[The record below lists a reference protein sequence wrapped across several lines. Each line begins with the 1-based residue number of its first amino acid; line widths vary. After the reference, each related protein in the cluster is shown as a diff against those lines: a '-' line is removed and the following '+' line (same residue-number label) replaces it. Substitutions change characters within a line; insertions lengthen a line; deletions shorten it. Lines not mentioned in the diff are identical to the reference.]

1 MKIITGYKGEAHITS
16 NEIQGE
22 NQGIFG
28 TGSYVMNV
36 GNKFSPTLISA
47 NELQISDGEGVIQ
60 GVHFRVDPGTYDSVT
75 IENGAQGMNRKDLV
89 VCRYTKDAETGV
101 EQTEWVV
108 KKGTATSG
116 TATRPSATSGNIRTG
131 STLAEMAMFEIVLSG
146 INVTAVNPLFS
157 VLKSM
162 KELLDLENELNTN
175 MTPADVTNQISLTK
189 GTNCGAVTLQTA
201 YKCGHLLFLKFTVT
215 PSASVS
221 SGGSVDI
228 GISGC
233 TPIMGADF
241 RLMYGV
247 IGTVM
252 FTSWM
257 ANNTT
262 IRCRRMASDAWA
274 TNLSPIIS
282 GIILCSD

>member
-162 KELLDLENELNTN
+162 KELMDLENELNTKN
-175 MTPADVTNQISLTK
+175 
-189 GTNCGAVTLQTA
+189 
-201 YKCGHLLFLKFTVT
+201 
-215 PSASVS
+215 SVS
-221 SGGSVDI
+221 ISIPSGVTVNTYVLIKAGVVAQLKMNISSAQLTSNDYTTVGTIPAGARPYNEVVAAVCLSPVSNNIFGYVRIKTDGTI
-228 GISGC
+228 GIYK
-233 TPIMGADF
+233 
-241 RLMYGV
+241 R
-247 IGTVM
+247 GTD
-252 FTSWM
+252 T
-257 ANNTT
+257 
-262 IRCRRMASDAWA
+262 ASQCYVFL
-274 TNLSPIIS
+274 TYII
-282 GIILCSD
+282 D

>member
-36 GNKFSPTLISA
+36 GNKFSPTRISA

-175 MTPADVTNQISLTK
+175 KSNLIKVVPVTVDNISVSANGAATAT
-189 GTNCGAVTLQTA
+189 GTFSESGYSPLGIVGVYTENA
-201 YKCGHLLFLKFTVT
+201 
-215 PSASVS
+215 S
-221 SGGSVDI
+221 SGGAYSTLCLLYSYR
-228 GISGC
+228 ISG
-233 TPIMGADF
+233 TNVHTYF
-241 RLMYGV
+241 RN
-247 IGTVM
+247 
-252 FTSWM
+252 TSSSN
-257 ANNTT
+257 AKIKVT
-262 IRCRRMASDAWA
+262 AYV
-274 TNLSPIIS
+274 
-282 GIILCSD
+282 LCIKS

>member
-162 KELLDLENELNTN
+162 KELMDLENELNTN
-175 MTPADVTNQISLTK
+175 ESKTITLT
-189 GTNCGAVTLQTA
+189 CGATVTLNKRGKVVTMIVSGTA
-201 YKCGHLLFLKFTVT
+201 SNGVASGASSQGTIPSGYRPISTLIFPLFNASMATLSNGPLQCTISSSTGAINFYNYANASY
-215 PSASVS
+215 SAWIRDV
-221 SGGSVDI
+221 
-228 GISGC
+228 
-233 TPIMGADF
+233 
-241 RLMYGV
+241 R
-247 IGTVM
+247 
-252 FTSWM
+252 SWVVE
-257 ANNTT
+257 
-262 IRCRRMASDAWA
+262 
-274 TNLSPIIS
+274 
-282 GIILCSD
+282 

>member
-162 KELLDLENELNTN
+162 KELMDLENELNTN
-175 MTPADVTNQISLTK
+175 TTTTFTASL
-189 GTNCGAVTLQTA
+189 
-201 YKCGHLLFLKFTVT
+201 
-215 PSASVS
+215 SSVS
-221 SGGSVDI
+221 STITIKKLHKTVVFNFELGNGTAFSSAI
-228 GISGC
+228 GINEVATVPSGYRPD
-233 TPIMGADF
+233 TYINVPLVGRTD
-241 RLMYGV
+241 G
-247 IGTVM
+247 
-252 FTSWM
+252 S
-257 ANNTT
+257 
-262 IRCRRMASDAWA
+262 WA
-274 TNLSPIIS
+274 TATYYQFIMVVKNDGTININGNQSNLRACKYLMGYASYPVS
-282 GIILCSD
+282 